1 MDAVREQLFLIESF
15 EGRVK
20 IYQFDTIFMGNLVN
34 DIVDSPDGL
43 LLIPTPEELG
53 DRGNLH
59 DVERLVVLGS
69 LKSVGLFPETPDQF
83 LLIGLEDFEEIIV
96 NLVYQIVRAEADDV
110 GIGIPVHCPQILDGG
125 HIW

>member
-1 MDAVREQLFLIESF
+1 M
-15 EGRVK
+15 K
-20 IYQFDTIFMGNLVN
+20 INQFDTIFTGNLVN
-34 DIVDSPDGL
+34 GIVNPADGL

-53 DRGNLH
+53 DRRNL
-59 DVERLVVLGS
+59 DYVERLVVLGP

-83 LLIGLEDFEEIIV
+83 LVIGLEDFEEIVV